1 MAAAEERVGE
11 AGAVEAG
18 LENDEDAGNDNE
30 EGNDSGPPEA
40 GLTFCNLNAQAS
52 NVTTRLVIENA
63 KRKKMSG

>member
-40 GLTFCNLNAQAS
+40 GLTFLQS
-52 NVTTRLVIENA
+52 
-63 KRKKMSG
+63 